1 VKHFMRFEAAA
12 TVHGPA
18 GPNLKSSSG
27 PAESEGG
34 ERGRLLNGPILSEL
48 LKLAAPTVVV
58 LVVQTLVSVTET
70 YFVGHLG
77 TNALAGVSLV
87 FSVLMLMTMMS
98 NGGIGGGVASA
109 IARALGGGRIDRHCG
124 STE

>member
-1 VKHFMRFEAAA
+1 
-12 TVHGPA
+12 
-18 GPNLKSSSG
+18 
-27 PAESEGG
+27 
-34 ERGRLLNGPILSEL
+34 